1 MDLDAIL
8 AELGRI
14 RERLE
19 DAVDGAE
26 YAALVDQRS
35 ELRRAA
41 REATPPTREA
51 LEIELERLVAAWDRL
66 QRRRIDVVK
75 QAGDLAAG
83 NFGFTSDAM
92 AINREIDEASGRTDL
107 EQRIQELRRHLASL
121 EE

>member
-8 AELGRI
+8 TELARI

-19 DAVDGAE
+19 DVVDGVE
-26 YAALVDQRS
+26 YAALVDQRA

-41 REATPPTREA
+41 REAIPPTREA
-51 LEIELERLVAAWDRL
+51 LEAELERLVAAWERL
-66 QRRRIDVVK
+66 QGKRIDVVK

-92 AINREIDEASGRTDL
+92 AINREIDEASGRTEI
-107 EQRIQELRRHLASL
+107 EQRIRELRRQLASF
-121 EE
+121 EG